1 MWRVVEKGGYEQSER
16 DNIRA
21 CVEVLQWFTWAKVQ
35 CEDEGNWKKKTGA
48 GWFKPEHGDQIL
60 CCTGSREATVSEQD
74 EHGDQSLCCTGSR
87 EAAVSERD
95 EHGDQSLCCT
105 GSSEVAVSEQD
116 GNAEMTVLASPSWE
130 RASENRGK

>member
-1 MWRVVEKGGYEQSER
+1 MWRVVEKGGYEQNER

-35 CEDEGNWKKKTGA
+35 CEDEGNWKNKTGA
-48 GWFKPEHGDQIL
+48 GWFKPEHGDQSL

-74 EHGDQSLCCTGSR
+74 EHGDQSLCCTGSS
-87 EAAVSERD
+87 EA
-95 EHGDQSLCCT
+95 
-105 GSSEVAVSEQD
+105 AVSEQD

>member
-48 GWFKPEHGDQIL
+48 GWFKPEHGDQ
-60 CCTGSREATVSEQD
+60 
-74 EHGDQSLCCTGSR
+74 
-87 EAAVSERD
+87 
-95 EHGDQSLCCT
+95 SLCCT